1 MRLVTSSDDMEG
13 LSLSK
18 ILPLVASCE
27 SSTMRTIGTTNAS
40 TSTMT
45 SCFGVLIG
53 DWWECPLMR
62 ARRER
67 GKESAHYSA
76 CCDILEAMTRSVCL
90 FCSAKEDLPAPSQ
103 RLAAE
108 FGAACAREGIRLVY
122 GGSGRGLMG
131 VAARAAVAAGGDVL
145 GIMPRHLM
153 RPEHAA
159 ADLGTLVIVETLAE
173 RKQKMTDAADLFVA
187 IPGGIG
193 TLNELIEM
201 LTLNDLGLQ
210 AKPVILCATDGFWEP
225 FIALMERF
233 RDYGVLRPSI
243 AQFLRS
249 AASVEET
256 MQFVDELLPAERVAE
271 SR

>member
-1 MRLVTSSDDMEG
+1 M
-13 LSLSK
+13 K
-18 ILPLVASCE
+18 
-27 SSTMRTIGTTNAS
+27 
-40 TSTMT
+40 
-45 SCFGVLIG
+45 
-53 DWWECPLMR
+53 
-62 ARRER
+62 
-67 GKESAHYSA
+67 
-76 CCDILEAMTRSVCL
+76 RSVCL
-90 FCSAKEDLPAPSQ
+90 FCSAKEGLPAAAQ

-108 FGAACAREGIRLVY
+108 FGEACAGRGLRLVY

-131 VAARAAVAAGGDVL
+131 VAARAAVAAGGEVL

-159 ADLGTLVIVETLAE
+159 ADLGTLVIVDTLAE
-173 RKQKMTDAADLFVA
+173 RKQRMAEASDLFVA

-225 FIALMERF
+225 FAALIERF
-233 RDYGVLRPSI
+233 QSYGVLRPSI

-249 AASVEET
+249 AASVEDAMRLVET
-256 MQFVDELLPAERVAE
+256 LLPAAQPAQ
-271 SR
+271 SRGV

>member
-1 MRLVTSSDDMEG
+1 
-13 LSLSK
+13 
-18 ILPLVASCE
+18 
-27 SSTMRTIGTTNAS
+27 
-40 TSTMT
+40 
-45 SCFGVLIG
+45 
-53 DWWECPLMR
+53 
-62 ARRER
+62 
-67 GKESAHYSA
+67 
-76 CCDILEAMTRSVCL
+76 MTRSVCL
-90 FCSAKEDLPAPSQ
+90 FCSAKEGLPAAAQ
-103 RLAAE
+103 ALAAE
-108 FGAACAREGIRLVY
+108 FGAACAAGGLRLVY

-210 AKPVILCATDGFWEP
+210 AKPVILCATDGFWDP
-225 FIALMERF
+225 FAALIERF
-233 RDYGVLRPSI
+233 EAYGVLRPSI
-243 AQFLRS
+243 AQFLRR
-249 AASVEET
+249 AASVDET
-256 MQFVDELLPAERVAE
+256 MRQIDALLPAARPAQVR
-271 SR
+271 SV